1 MTGTAPKD
9 PVRVLVIDDSASI
22 RIAFKKLIAE
32 DPGLEMIGAAA
43 DPFQAAE
50 MMRERLPD
58 VLLLDLQMPRMDGLT
73 FLKKIMS
80 QRPMPVVVISSFT
93 EAGSRAS
100 LRALELGAAEVL
112 AKPRIATAEDRREA
126 AIRLCDA
133 IHAAYQSGRGAS
145 GRGTRRNVAR
155 LRALAPGERFSA
167 DVILPP
173 MAARPGAGP
182 PMIAIGAS
190 TGGTEAVREIL
201 ESLPVGLPPIA
212 VVQHMPEHFTRAFA
226 ERLNALCAIAVKEA
240 EDGDVLV
247 PGQAVIAPGDRHLVL
262 RRDGRTYRTELR
274 AGPCVSRHR
283 PSVDVLFRSVAQAAG
298 QGGLGVL
305 LTGMGDD
312 GAAGMGEMRAAGAWT
327 IAQDEASCVVYG
339 MPRAAEELGAVCQ
352 TLPLDRIA
360 REIIAR
366 SGRDDRKAAS

>member
-1 MTGTAPKD
+1 MTGSAPKD

-93 EAGSRAS
+93 EAGSRES

-133 IHAAYQSGRGAS
+133 IHAAYQSGSGRRGA
-145 GRGTRRNVAR
+145 RRDAAR
-155 LRALAPGERFSA
+155 LRVLAPGERFSA

-173 MAARPGAGP
+173 APAPRGFAGP
-182 PMIAIGAS
+182 PVIAIGAS
-190 TGGTEAVREIL
+190 TGGTEAVREVL
-201 ESLPVGLPPIA
+201 EKLPVGLPPIA

-226 ERLNALCAIAVKEA
+226 DRLNTLCAISVKEA

-262 RRDGRTYRTELR
+262 RRVGKGYRAELR
-274 AGPCVSRHR
+274 SGPCVSRHR

-312 GAAGMGEMRAAGAWT
+312 GAAGMAEMRAAGAWT

-352 TLPLDRIA
+352 SLALDRIA
-360 REIIAR
+360 REITAR
-366 SGRDDRKAAS
+366 MGRDERQVAS